1 MAWPLCYQPHALLFY
16 VTAGPLVF
24 DFRSVTSQLMSD
36 EVLGVVAANI
46 GIKDLVHAAVCVVS
60 TLNVMHHTT
69 SAEVTY

>member
-1 MAWPLCYQPHALLFY
+1 MAWPLCYQPHALLFC